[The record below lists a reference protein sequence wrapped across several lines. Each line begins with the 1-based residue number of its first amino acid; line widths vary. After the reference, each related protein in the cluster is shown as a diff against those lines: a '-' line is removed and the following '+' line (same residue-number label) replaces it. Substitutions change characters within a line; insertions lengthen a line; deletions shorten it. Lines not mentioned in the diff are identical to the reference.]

1 MLSILAQAHQTQNS
15 IPSSINQQ
23 RRTKTYP
30 VNMTY
35 LIDSHKIPR
44 LQCNLTHTVRHITI
58 PSPTCI
64 CLQTKHHRKRI
75 NFSYLGRF
83 GDTMHAADLCSG
95 AWEIIRR
102 YAWVGVKS
110 GRVSGKQCECRGD
123 VTARPT
129 HHNQDTKT
137 DFGRVIC
144 LLVSGYVDICSL
156 AEELYFAGHIA
167 IAISQHVHIPCT
179 GLTVAFWYARCA

>member
-1 MLSILAQAHQTQNS
+1 MQPHTHSPPHHHPKPYPHVPADQTPPQAYKLPVPWALRGHDACS
-15 IPSSINQQ
+15 RFVF
-23 RRTKTYP
+23 RR
-30 VNMTY
+30 
-35 LIDSHKIPR
+35 LGD
-44 LQCNLTHTVRHITI
+44 
-58 PSPTCI
+58 
-64 CLQTKHHRKRI
+64 HRAI
-75 NFSYLGRF
+75 G
-83 GDTMHAADLCSG
+83 M
-95 AWEIIRR
+95 
-102 YAWVGVKS
+102 GVKS